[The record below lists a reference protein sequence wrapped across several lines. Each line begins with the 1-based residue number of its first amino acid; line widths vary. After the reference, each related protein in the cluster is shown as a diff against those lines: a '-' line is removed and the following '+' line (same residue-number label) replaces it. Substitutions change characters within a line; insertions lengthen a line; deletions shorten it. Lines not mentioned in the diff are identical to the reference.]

1 MPGMGDASRSMSDV
15 ADDLLLTDSIICFG
29 VEDREV
35 VVSTVVV
42 VALWFWVTALLLL

>member
-1 MPGMGDASRSMSDV
+1 MSDV

-42 VALWFWVTALLLL
+42 AELRVWATELLLL